1 MTRTAIYCRVS
12 TSGQKNTTS
21 LPEKER
27 LCREKAA
34 HLGYD
39 VSEAHVYHEIDALVI
54 DVLDRLSRDEGDVG
68 AVYHH
73 ADRHGVTIELA
84 SEDRDETEKG
94 RMMRTLSGM
103 VARMERA
110 DIMRRTQRGRRARS
124 TGRPV
129 PR

>member
-1 MTRTAIYCRVS
+1 M
-12 TSGQKNTTS
+12 
-21 LPEKER
+21 ER
-27 LCREKAA
+27 
-34 HLGYD
+34 
-39 VSEAHVYHEIDALVI
+39 HEIDVLVI

-129 PR
+129 PGQRDALWVSVGG